1 MKILNRKNLS
11 IIFEDQA
18 QTIKETVVNAV
29 AKKVNLSEAYLYRA
43 NLYGANLVCAN
54 LYGANLYGANLSGA
68 NRGTSK

>member
-29 AKKVNLSEAYLYRA
+29 AKKVNLSGAYLYSVD
-43 NLYGANLVCAN
+43 LYGT
-54 LYGANLYGANLSGA
+54 NLSGA
-68 NRGTSK
+68 YRVISK